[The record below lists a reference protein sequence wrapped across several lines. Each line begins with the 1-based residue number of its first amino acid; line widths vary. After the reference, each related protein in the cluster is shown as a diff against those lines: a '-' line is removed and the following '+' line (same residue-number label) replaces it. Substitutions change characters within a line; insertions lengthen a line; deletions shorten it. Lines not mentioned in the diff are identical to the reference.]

1 MCSILY
7 IQTKIQSIF
16 QLCRNNVKTNFKESD
31 GGKGE
36 DFGETAILILENF
49 GERRKV
55 VSLHKINRPL
65 AYTYKYEIFYNSTC
79 LQQT

>member
-1 MCSILY
+1 M
-7 IQTKIQSIF
+7 
-16 QLCRNNVKTNFKESD
+16 KTNFKESD

-36 DFGETAILILENF
+36 DFGETAILMLENF

-65 AYTYKYEIFYNSTC
+65 A
-79 LQQT
+79 

>member
-16 QLCRNNVKTNFKESD
+16 QLCRNNVKTNFKEND

-36 DFGETAILILENF
+36 DFGETAILMLENF

-65 AYTYKYEIFYNSTC
+65 A
-79 LQQT
+79 